1 MIYAP
6 DSKFSLSLVRQFLI
20 LIRSPIL
27 GISAFSKLRPILAR
41 SLQLPPLFNLLLM
54 ILHGSVP
61 LYGSKQPQLPREAVL
76 QEERFLLSLA
86 LPSQPF
92 PHGVP
97 HPRTLSTSLKGSQ
110 LLRISYLPRRAETLR
125 A

>member
-76 QEERFLLSLA
+76 QKKDFSSPLPFLLNHSLTESPTQG
-86 LPSQPF
+86 LYQLVSK
-92 PHGVP
+92 VP
-97 HPRTLSTSLKGSQ
+97 NSFGS
-110 LLRISYLPRRAETLR
+110 RISHGAPRH
-125 A
+125 